1 MMYLSR
7 RTIINICTI
16 GILLL
21 VFSSIS
27 YADPIDELLS
37 RIHQQATTDNNI
49 NKKREKEFKQS
60 RDRQQQLLFNAK
72 ATLSNEAKKRDQL
85 KAIYTQQEKKL
96 VKVENELHQ
105 RMGVLGELFGVAR
118 QVAGDALGEFQNS
131 LISAQLNDRIN
142 FVKQISKSKS
152 LPSISELENLW
163 FLLQQEVIESGR
175 VTSYSGKVVTGD
187 GNSVDANIIRVGSF
201 NAFNENGF
209 LKYTHDTGELTELA
223 VQPGSMYFDDVNDL
237 ATSNGKVTAVGIDPT
252 RGSLLSLLVQLPGLW
267 DRVKQGKLV
276 GYVIIIIGICG
287 LLLALYR
294 YYSLSLTLKKILQ
307 QKLRKDISV
316 DNPLGRVINVFSQ
329 ARNLK
334 PAILEKKLDEAILR
348 EIPILE
354 SAISTIKILAV
365 IAPLLGLL
373 GTVTGMIG
381 TFQSITL
388 FGTGDPKLMS
398 SGISQALIT
407 TVLGLTVAIPL
418 IFLHSLVMSKS
429 KACILILEEQ
439 SAGLAAQHAEENQTL

>member
-1 MMYLSR
+1 MFLSR
-7 RTIINICTI
+7 KTVTSIYTVTMLIFV
-16 GILLL
+16 LP
-21 VFSSIS
+21 SIS
-27 YADPIDELLS
+27 YGNPIDELLS
-37 RIHQQATTDNNI
+37 RIHQQAKTDNII
-49 NKKREKEFKQS
+49 NKKRENEFMKAH
-60 RDRQQQLLFNAK
+60 DRQQQLLINTK
-72 ATLSNEAKKRDQL
+72 TILSNEKKKRDKL
-85 KAIYTQQEKKL
+85 KVIYTQQETKL
-96 VKVENELHQ
+96 VKIESELHQ
-105 RMGVLGELFGVAR
+105 RVGVLGELFGVAR
-118 QVAGDALGEFQNS
+118 QAAGDALGEFKNS
-131 LISAQLNDRIN
+131 LISAQLNERIN

-175 VTSYSGKVVTGD
+175 VTSYSGKVVSGEGD
-187 GNSVDANIIRVGSF
+187 SIDSNIVRVGSF

-209 LKYTHDTGELTELA
+209 LKYSQDTGELTELS
-223 VQPGSMYFDDVNDL
+223 VQPSSMYFDEAVDL
-237 ATSNGKVTAVGIDPT
+237 ATSNEEITALGIDPT
-252 RGSLLSLLVQLPGLW
+252 RGSLLSLLVQLPSMW
-267 DRVKQGKLV
+267 DRIKQGKLV
-276 GYVIIIIGICG
+276 GYIILIIGICG

-294 YYSLSLTLKKILQ
+294 YYDLTLILKKILQ
-307 QKLRKDISV
+307 QKLDKNISV
-316 DNPLGRVINVFSQ
+316 DNPLGRVLNVFSQ
-329 ARNLK
+329 ARSLK

-348 EIPILE
+348 EIPLLE

-418 IFLHSLVMSKS
+418 IFLHSLVLSKS
-429 KACILILEEQ
+429 KACIIILEEQ
-439 SAGLAAQHAEENQTL
+439 SAGLAAQHAEEQS

>member
-1 MMYLSR
+1 MCFIR
-7 RTIINICTI
+7 KIIINISVLV
-16 GILLL
+16 LLL
-21 VFSSIS
+21 SAYSNVS
-27 YADPIDELLS
+27 YANPIDELLS

-49 NKKREKEFKQS
+49 NKKREKEFKQD
-60 RDRQQQLLFNAK
+60 RDRQQQLLINAK
-72 ATLSNEAKKRDQL
+72 ATLANEAKKRDQL

-131 LISAQLNDRIN
+131 LISAQLNERIN

-175 VTSYSGKVVTGD
+175 VTSYAGKVVTGD
-187 GNSVDANIIRVGSF
+187 GNSVDTNIIRVGSF

-209 LKYTHDTGELTELA
+209 LKYAHDTNELTELT
-223 VQPGSMYFDDVNDL
+223 VQPSSMYFDEVNDL
-237 ATSNGKVTAVGIDPT
+237 ASSNGEITALGVDPT
-252 RGSLLSLLVQLPGLW
+252 RGSLLSLLVQLPGVW
-267 DRVKQGKLV
+267 ERVKQGKLV
-276 GYVIIIIGICG
+276 GFVIVIIGICG
-287 LLLALYR
+287 LLLAVYR
-294 YYSLSLTLKKILQ
+294 YYNLSLTLKKILQ
-307 QKLRKDISV
+307 QKSRKEISL
-316 DNPLGRVINVFSQ
+316 DNPLGRVLGVFTQ

-334 PAILEKKLDEAILR
+334 PSILEKKLDEAILR
-348 EIPILE
+348 EIPVLE

-439 SAGLAAQHAEENQTL
+439 SAGLAAQHAEENQT

>member
-1 MMYLSR
+1 MYFIR
-7 RTIINICTI
+7 KFIINLGVIV
-16 GILLL
+16 
-21 VFSSIS
+21 VFISGYSNVS
-27 YADPIDELLS
+27 YANPIDDLLS

-49 NKKREKEFKQS
+49 NKEREKEFKQS
-60 RDRQQQLLFNAK
+60 RDRQQQLLLNAK
-72 ATLSNEAKKRDQL
+72 ATLSNEEKKRDQL
-85 KAIYTQQEKKL
+85 KITYTQQEKKL
-96 VKVENELHQ
+96 SKVENDLHQ

-118 QVAGDALGEFQNS
+118 QVAGDALGEFENS
-131 LISAQLNDRIN
+131 LISAQLNNRIN
-142 FVKQISKSKS
+142 FVKEISKSKS

-175 VTSYSGKVVTGD
+175 ITSYAGKVVTGD
-187 GNSVDANIIRVGSF
+187 GNSVETNITRVGSF
-201 NAFNENGF
+201 NAFNNNGF
-209 LKYTHDTGELTELA
+209 LKYSPDTGELTELS
-223 VQPGSMYFDDVNDL
+223 VQPASMYFDEVNDL

-267 DRVKQGKLV
+267 ERVKQGKLV
-276 GYVIIIIGICG
+276 GYIIIIIGICG
-287 LLLALYR
+287 LLLAVYR
-294 YYSLSLTLKKILQ
+294 YYSLSLTLNKIMQ
-307 QKLRKDISV
+307 QKIRKEISV
-316 DNPLGRVINVFSQ
+316 DNPLGRVMNVFSQ
-329 ARNLK
+329 ARNLN

-348 EIPILE
+348 EIPVLE

-429 KACILILEEQ
+429 KACIIILEEQ
-439 SAGLAAQHAEENQTL
+439 SAGLAAQHAEENQT

>member
-1 MMYLSR
+1 MYFIR
-7 RTIINICTI
+7 KIITNISVI
-16 GILLL
+16 VILL
-21 VFSSIS
+21 SSYSNVS
-27 YADPIDELLS
+27 YANPIDELLS

-60 RDRQQQLLFNAK
+60 RDRQQQLLINAK
-72 ATLSNEAKKRDQL
+72 ATLANEEKKRDQL
-85 KAIYTQQEKKL
+85 KSAYTQQEKKL
-96 VKVENELHQ
+96 VKIENELHQ
-105 RMGVLGELFGVAR
+105 RIGVLGELFGVAR
-118 QVAGDALGEFQNS
+118 QVAGDALGEFENS
-131 LISAQLNDRIN
+131 LISAQLNERIN

-175 VTSYSGKVVTGD
+175 VTSYAGKVVKGNGD
-187 GNSVDANIIRVGSF
+187 SVDTDIVRVGSF
-201 NAFNENGF
+201 NAFNQNGF
-209 LKYTHDTGELTELA
+209 LKYSQDTGELTELS
-223 VQPGSMYFDDVNDL
+223 VQPNSIYFDEVGEL
-237 ATSNGKVTAVGIDPT
+237 TTSNGEITALGVDPT
-252 RGSLLSLLVQLPGLW
+252 RGSLLSLLVQLPGIW
-267 DRVKQGKLV
+267 DRVKQGGLV
-276 GYVIIIIGICG
+276 GYVIVIIGICG
-287 LLLALYR
+287 LLLAVYR
-294 YYSLSLTLKKILQ
+294 YYNLTLTLKKILQ
-307 QKLRKDISV
+307 QKLSKDISM
-316 DNPLGRVINVFSQ
+316 DNPLGRVLNVFSQ

-334 PAILEKKLDEAILR
+334 PVILEKKLDEAILR
-348 EIPILE
+348 EIPVLE

-429 KACILILEEQ
+429 KACIIILEEQ
-439 SAGLAAQHAEENQTL
+439 SAGLAAQHAEEKLTS

>member
-1 MMYLSR
+1 MYFIR
-7 RTIINICTI
+7 KFIINIGVI
-16 GILLL
+16 V
-21 VFSSIS
+21 VFLSGYSNVS
-27 YADPIDELLS
+27 YANPIDELLS

-60 RDRQQQLLFNAK
+60 RDRQQQLLINAK

-118 QVAGDALGEFQNS
+118 QVAGDALGEFENS

-175 VTSYSGKVVTGD
+175 VTSYAGKVVTGD

-209 LKYTHDTGELTELA
+209 LKYAQDTGELTELA
-223 VQPGSMYFDDVNDL
+223 VQPGSMYFDEIGDL
-237 ATSNGKVTAVGIDPT
+237 ATSNGQVTAVGIDPT
-252 RGSLLSLLVQLPGLW
+252 RGSLLSLLVQLPGIW
-267 DRVKQGKLV
+267 ERVKQGKLV
-276 GYVIIIIGICG
+276 GYVIVILGISG
-287 LLLALYR
+287 LLLAVYR
-294 YYSLSLTLKKILQ
+294 YYNLSLTLKKILQ
-307 QKLRKDISV
+307 QKSRKDISL
-316 DNPLGRVINVFSQ
+316 DNPLGRVLNVFSQ
-329 ARNLK
+329 SRNLK
-334 PAILEKKLDEAILR
+334 PVILEKKLDEAILR
-348 EIPILE
+348 EIPVLE

-398 SGISQALIT
+398 SGISQALVT

-418 IFLHSLVMSKS
+418 IFLHSLVMSKCKS
-429 KACILILEEQ
+429 CIMILEEQ
-439 SAGLAAQHAEENQTL
+439 SAGLAAQHAEDKLTS

>member
-1 MMYLSR
+1 MVFS
-7 RTIINICTI
+7 
-16 GILLL
+16 LL
-21 VFSSIS
+21 VYSNTPL
-27 YADPIDELLS
+27 ANPIDELLS

-60 RDRQQQLLFNAK
+60 RDIQQQLLINAK
-72 ATLSNEAKKRDQL
+72 SKLSTEEKKRDKL
-85 KAIYTQQEKKL
+85 KVIYTQQEKKL
-96 VKVENELHQ
+96 IKTEDNLHQ

-118 QVAGDALGEFQNS
+118 QVAGDALGEFENS
-131 LISAQLNDRIN
+131 LISAELNERIN
-142 FVKQISKSKS
+142 FVKEISKSKS

-175 VTSYSGKVVTGD
+175 ITSYSGKVVTGD
-187 GNSVDANIIRVGSF
+187 GNSVDTNIVRVGAF
-201 NAFNENGF
+201 NAFNNNGF
-209 LKYTHDTGELTELA
+209 LKYSHSTGELTELS
-223 VQPGSMYFDDVNDL
+223 VQPSSMYFDEINTL
-237 ATSNGKVTAVGIDPT
+237 ATSNGEVIAIGVDPT

-267 DRVKQGKLV
+267 ERIKQGKFV
-276 GYVIIIIGICG
+276 GYIIVLIGICG
-287 LLLALYR
+287 ILLALYR
-294 YYSLSLTLKKILQ
+294 FFSLSQTLTKIQ
-307 QKLRKDISV
+307 KQKLSNDISV
-316 DNPLGRVINVFSQ
+316 DNPLGRVLNVFSKV
-329 ARNLK
+329 RNIK

-348 EIPILE
+348 EIPNLE

-429 KACILILEEQ
+429 KACIMILEEQ
-439 SAGLAAQHAEENQTL
+439 SAGLAAKHAEEKMTS

>member
-1 MMYLSR
+1 MYFIR
-7 RTIINICTI
+7 KTIINTCVIV
-16 GILLL
+16 
-21 VFSSIS
+21 VFLSVYSNAS
-27 YADPIDELLS
+27 HADPIDDLLS

-118 QVAGDALGEFQNS
+118 QVAGDALGEFENS

-175 VTSYSGKVVTGD
+175 VTSYAGKVVTGD
-187 GNSVDANIIRVGSF
+187 GNSMETNIVRVGSF
-201 NAFNENGF
+201 NAFNQNGF
-209 LKYTHDTGELTELA
+209 LKYSQDTGELTELS
-223 VQPGSMYFDDVNDL
+223 VQPNSIYFDEVGEL
-237 ATSNGKVTAVGIDPT
+237 ATSNGQVTAVGIDPT

-267 DRVKQGKLV
+267 ERVKQGKLV
-276 GYVIIIIGICG
+276 GYIIIIIGICG
-287 LLLALYR
+287 LLLAVYR
-294 YYSLSLTLKKILQ
+294 YYNLSLTLKKILQ
-307 QKLRKDISV
+307 QKSRKDISQ
-316 DNPLGRVINVFSQ
+316 DNPLGRVLNVFSQ
-329 ARNLK
+329 AKNLK

-348 EIPILE
+348 EIPVLE

-439 SAGLAAQHAEENQTL
+439 SAGLAAQHAEENQT

>member
-1 MMYLSR
+1 MYFIR
-7 RTIINICTI
+7 KIITNISVI
-16 GILLL
+16 VILL
-21 VFSSIS
+21 SSYSNVS
-27 YADPIDELLS
+27 YANPIDELLS

-60 RDRQQQLLFNAK
+60 HDRQQQLLINAK
-72 ATLSNEAKKRDQL
+72 ATLANEKKKRDQL
-85 KAIYTQQEKKL
+85 KSAYTQQEKKL
-96 VKVENELHQ
+96 VKIENELHQ

-118 QVAGDALGEFQNS
+118 QVAGDALGEFENS

-152 LPSISELENLW
+152 LPSIPELENLW

-175 VTSYSGKVVTGD
+175 VTSYAGKVVTGD
-187 GNSVDANIIRVGSF
+187 GNSVDTNIVRVGSF
-201 NAFNENGF
+201 NAFNKNGF
-209 LKYTHDTGELTELA
+209 LKYAHDTGELTELA
-223 VQPGSMYFDDVNDL
+223 VQPNSMYFDEVNDL
-237 ATSNGKVTAVGIDPT
+237 ATSNGEITAIGIDPT
-252 RGSLLSLLVQLPGLW
+252 RGSLLSLLVQLPGVW
-267 DRVKQGKLV
+267 ERVKQGKLV
-276 GYVIIIIGICG
+276 GYIIVIIGIYG
-287 LLLALYR
+287 LLLAVYR
-294 YYSLSLTLKKILQ
+294 YYNLSLTLKKILQ
-307 QKLRKDISV
+307 QKSDKDISL
-316 DNPLGRVINVFSQ
+316 DNPLGRVLNVFSQ
-329 ARNLK
+329 VRNLK

-398 SGISQALIT
+398 SGISQALVT

-429 KACILILEEQ
+429 KSCIMILEEQ
-439 SAGLAAQHAEENQTL
+439 SAGLAAQHAEEKLTS